1 VFDWNGQL
9 VGQGTASVPLECC
22 SVEQS
27 PDGSRLEVA
36 TATGTVVLGRFGKR
50 IESLPTSLSE
60 GTWAED
66 DVHQCLVQEDSP
78 SSIEGE
84 LYLVGP
90 GAQGKKVATVAG
102 FGPRTGTGVIA
113 CDASGNLAL
122 LATSFMGSLES
133 LTEIRLSDGAI
144 LWQRQAGA
152 SSDACPVPQVIS
164 PGATYEASGDEQEGT
179 VCDLATDSVVG
190 QLQGEPLA
198 LSWDGHVVIERILS
212 PSNSYSL
219 EAIDWQTGAVL
230 WSGPPPPA
238 TLPGLVPTVNTQDQP
253 NGTPSP

>member
-1 VFDWNGQL
+1 
-9 VGQGTASVPLECC
+9 
-22 SVEQS
+22 
-27 PDGSRLEVA
+27 
-36 TATGTVVLGRFGKR
+36 
-50 IESLPTSLSE
+50 
-60 GTWAED
+60 
-66 DVHQCLVQEDSP
+66 VQEDSP

-198 LSWDGHVVIERILS
+198 LSWDGHVVIE
-212 PSNSYSL
+212 
-219 EAIDWQTGAVL
+219 WQTGAVL